1 MKVNH
6 HATKANW
13 NEYRAPMDGHGTS
26 CKQSVSTMEVDRREL
41 LVYLSFE
48 KLWQSGM
55 AAKVK
60 AENRPAMKWLNVKWQ
75 WTIISWNGKPRWAR
89 WTELQRT
96 DTIVAFKKSNR
107 GVLLM
112 LTMFVAWA
120 QIAKHND
127 IAINK
132 MRETNAQEIAPIFP
146 IKSGFCKMSFINS
159 AVTKTSGHRTLRSD
173 PAVQH
178 P

>member
-1 MKVNH
+1 MDASCLSEKSKHEDTHEMKVNP

-41 LVYLSFE
+41 LVYLGFE

-75 WTIISWNGKPRWAR
+75 WTIISCNGKPRWAR

-96 DTIVAFKKSNR
+96 DTIVAFKKLTR
-107 GVLLM
+107 AVLLM

-127 IAINK
+127 IPINNMGRIGRFVWWSQVGLIPDALAI
-132 MRETNAQEIAPIFP
+132 
-146 IKSGFCKMSFINS
+146 
-159 AVTKTSGHRTLRSD
+159 L
-173 PAVQH
+173 
-178 P
+178 